1 MNYQD
6 ARSFIDESI
15 RYGGEVGLG
24 KIMKLLEYLGH
35 PEEELTFIHIAGTNG
50 KGSVL
55 AYVSTILSGAGFR
68 VGRYISPTL
77 YSYEE
82 RFQVNGQS
90 ISKHAFTVY
99 MEKIINAVRNMEA
112 DGFTCPTPFELE
124 TVLAF
129 LYFRDMK
136 CDYVV
141 LECGLGGLED
151 ATNVIKNTA
160 VAVLTP
166 ISMDHM
172 DYLGSTL
179 TEIARNKSGIIKA
192 NAAVVTAFQEQ
203 EVMEQ
208 ILESSSKH
216 NCSCTCADY
225 HNAEVLSVEIEEQS
239 FRYKDAV
246 WTIQLAGVCQIENA
260 VIAIEVINALRNQG
274 IKITDRQLKEGLR
287 NTRWDGRFTLIHT
300 EPYFIVD
307 GAHNPHGAKS
317 FADSMQLYFGNRNK
331 IFIIGV
337 LGDKEYEEV
346 LRLTMPLASY
356 VIAITPPNNKRALP
370 AERLAV
376 AAKKYL
382 QNKYSIYTADSLEE
396 AVDKAFHFA
405 EKSDVIASF
414 GSLSFIGE
422 LSSIVEKYGL
432 EERNIQDKPE

>member
-1 MNYQD
+1 MNYQE

-24 KIMKLLEYLGH
+24 KIEKLLDYLGH
-35 PEEELTFIHIAGTNG
+35 PEDELTFIHIAGTNG

-55 AYVSTILSGAGFR
+55 AYVSTILSTAGFR

-82 RFQVNGQS
+82 RFQVDGRP
-90 ISKHAFTVY
+90 ISKDAFTKY
-99 MEKIINAVRNMEA
+99 MEQMINSVRQMEE
-112 DGFTCPTPFELE
+112 DGFTRPTPFELE

-129 LYFRDMK
+129 LYFRDMR

-172 DYLGSTL
+172 DYLGHTL
-179 TEIARNKSGIIKA
+179 TEIARNKSGIIKT
-192 NAAVVTAFQEQ
+192 NGEVVTAFQKQ

-208 ILESSSKH
+208 ILESSSKY

-225 HNAEVLSVEIEEQS
+225 HNAEVLSVEIEEQT
-239 FRYKDAV
+239 FEYKEEV

-260 VIAIEVINALRNQG
+260 VIAIEVINALRKRG
-274 IKITDRQLKEGLR
+274 ARITNHQLKEGLR
-287 NTRWDGRFTLIHT
+287 NTRWDGRFTILHK
-300 EPYFIVD
+300 EPYVLVD
-307 GAHNPHGAKS
+307 GAHNPHGTAKLAES
-317 FADSMQLYFGNRNK
+317 LRLYFHDK
-331 IFIIGV
+331 SMIFIIGV
-337 LGDKEYEEV
+337 LRDKEYEEV
-346 LRLTMPLASY
+346 LRSTVPMASH
-356 VIAITPPNNKRALP
+356 VIAISTPNNPRALP
-370 AERLAV
+370 AEALANAV
-376 AAKKYL
+376 KKYI
-382 QNKYSIYTADSLEE
+382 QKPEHVYSADSMEE
-396 AVDKAFHFA
+396 AVERAFRLA
-405 EKSDVIASF
+405 DTCDVIVSF

-422 LSSIVEKYGL
+422 FTSIVK
-432 EERNIQDKPE
+432 NMT